1 MKISE
6 NNKEGRIAA
15 VCILVLSAVYIS
27 LIWNNN
33 VWMDEAFTA
42 SLVYTDLPGVITRSM
57 ADTLPPLYN
66 ILLWFITRLLGYN
79 IQAMKLCSVIPM
91 ILTLVLGGGPV
102 RRRHGLRASLLF
114 MLCVTFMPLMLYFG
128 VEIRMYSLGFFFAT
142 GSFIYAY
149 EAAKT
154 SSVKDHVLFCIFSTL
169 AGYSHHFAF
178 VTAGF
183 AYLYLLLHYIFFDR
197 KRIKNWFLCLLGTF
211 ILYLPCLLV
220 TIRQFMRVTGYFSMP
235 DIDLHTFIQYC
246 IYPYVVGVA
255 AASFVCALLMAAALV
270 LFIRDAAVKRRW
282 DTESLYAVF
291 CAGTFYGVLLFG
303 ALVCALMKANI
314 FVDRYLF
321 FSAGLLWLFVSS
333 VMSRDARRFY
343 AAVAAVVFIGI
354 CSYMVGYRM
363 EYGNRA
369 DEEISFL
376 RENMAE
382 GDVLFCIGGHEEMEN
397 CIPFYTYLDKDAA
410 DLEFVYPL
418 EEAVKTAGDRG
429 TVLWIAVLDGYDI
442 SDEDGDILEKYG
454 LKPEKAADF
463 DFDRYKCALYKV
475 AVTSFVKK

>member
-1 MKISE
+1 MKVFIDKNE
-6 NNKEGRIAA
+6 KRIIWIAFLLLG
-15 VCILVLSAVYIS
+15 VIYLSMV
-27 LIWNNN
+27 WNNN

-42 SLVYTDLPGVITRSM
+42 SLVHTDFAGVLQRSM

-66 ILLWFITRLLGYN
+66 ILLKLMTLIFGYSVPVMKIT
-79 IQAMKLCSVIPM
+79 SVIPM
-91 ILTLVLGGGPV
+91 IMTLYIGATVV
-102 RRRHGLRASLLF
+102 RRRFGVRTALLF
-114 MLCVTFMPLMLYFG
+114 MMFITFMPLMLYFG

-291 CAGTFYGVLLFG
+291 CAGTYYGVLLFG

-321 FSAGLLWLFVSS
+321 FSAGLLWLFASS

-376 RENMAE
+376 RENMEE